1 MSILFSTTYSLTHT
15 HTHTHTH
22 TPSHSILQQNRR
34 PKGLAKN
41 NGNSIAYDSD
51 DEEDDD
57 ASASRC
63 KPEELKKTHYT
74 HREFD
79 EVTLNPRWKD
89 SSGKAGGCQFYLP
102 LPCPKRVLLSEASL
116 HVPLTAESISDFSFK
131 NGSSS
136 SSSSSSSIAEVQSN
150 NNSSSSDDRAM
161 QEKDGFHG
169 RACRCLL
176 DHWSQGVVV
185 IRVVDGER
193 FNEEIFMGEVIS
205 RAQICTSKL
214 SHLLFSLHFSSLF
227 SLLFSF
233 LLTIVLLVY
242 GWLCPCGSSQ

>member
-1 MSILFSTTYSLTHT
+1 M
-15 HTHTHTH
+15 
-22 TPSHSILQQNRR
+22 P
-34 PKGLAKN
+34 AKN
-41 NGNSIAYDSD
+41 NGISIAYDSD

-57 ASASRC
+57 ASASRS
-63 KPEELKKTHYT
+63 KPEELKKMHYT
-74 HREFD
+74 HKEFD

-102 LPCPKRVLLSEASL
+102 LPCPKRVLLSESSL
-116 HVPLTAESISDFSFK
+116 HVPLTTESISDFSFK

-136 SSSSSSSIAEVQSN
+136 SGSSSIAEVQSN
-150 NNSSSSDDRAM
+150 NSSSSGDDRAM
-161 QEKDGFHG
+161 QERDGYHG

-205 RAQICTSKL
+205 CAETCTSKP
-214 SHLLFSLHFSSLF
+214 FSPLSSLLSPRF
-227 SLLFSF
+227 SLL
-233 LLTIVLLVY
+233 Y
-242 GWLCPCGSSQ
+242 